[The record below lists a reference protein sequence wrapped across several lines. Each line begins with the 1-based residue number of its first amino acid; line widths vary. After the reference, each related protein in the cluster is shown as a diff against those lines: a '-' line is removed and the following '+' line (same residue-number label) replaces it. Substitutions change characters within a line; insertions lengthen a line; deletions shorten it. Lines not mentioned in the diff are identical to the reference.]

1 MNLGVLTAVLSSSN
15 QTSQR
20 PFQRIPSVDGLV
32 ACMVKRI
39 DVSIQSLFYAV
50 ILIIFQKVGNK
61 SLRVLLGDFFFLL
74 GLKFSRIKKEYP
86 IGFVY
91 RLRCTG
97 LCPALRRWRRLF
109 CPWTPWWY
117 RFTIIVSGWL
127 HSSVLLLSSPK
138 RPLGH
143 TARLTGTHQARF
155 CWWNPW
161 SARILSSSRTHPATR
176 RRRWRDCPAWPFLPG
191 GVDGPPSSFPASLLR
206 HRL

>member
-1 MNLGVLTAVLSSSN
+1 MNLGVLTAFLSSSN

-61 SLRVLLGDFFFLL
+61 SLRVLQGDYFFLL

-91 RLRCTG
+91 RMGGSLLHWENISPFSCFLNNARKIPMTVFCHQPLVRFPRIIRCPPDISFV
-97 LCPALRRWRRLF
+97 CD
-109 CPWTPWWY
+109 
-117 RFTIIVSGWL
+117 
-127 HSSVLLLSSPK
+127 LLSVK
-138 RPLGH
+138 RRNSHSL
-143 TARLTGTHQARF
+143 
-155 CWWNPW
+155 WW
-161 SARILSSSRTHPATR
+161 
-176 RRRWRDCPAWPFLPG
+176 
-191 GVDGPPSSFPASLLR
+191 
-206 HRL
+206 